1 MADDNVIYLDVSKNS
16 TMKKNALSFIIV
28 NYKTPDITSECIKSI
43 KDNIETKYEI
53 IVVDNSTDNSKEY
66 ILSEHNDI
74 KWVQLDKNFGYGFAV
89 NRGFE
94 NSDSDYI
101 VILNSDII
109 LQNDFSEELIKNYEL
124 LNAGCFGIEL
134 IKPDGKRQNTASSFP
149 NLMTILTN
157 EIKILRIIKKFRR
170 YTLNFPEKKNIHEV
184 SWVTG
189 AFMFVSS
196 NRFKEISGFD
206 ETFFM
211 FYEDIDF
218 CKKLS
223 NLGYLNFYITDFSAI
238 HKHNYSV
245 KKSKIDEY
253 NLYKLAER
261 KSAIYYVKKHF
272 SRKIKLFLFFY
283 YLIFFYKYLRSTILF
298 LLLFAIKSKR
308 AKLMYKLKTN
318 LKTISLIGEQN
329 A

>member
-1 MADDNVIYLDVSKNS
+1 MADDNLIYLDGSKNS

-28 NYKTPDITSECIKSI
+28 NYNTPSITSECIRSI
-43 KDNIETKYEI
+43 KNNIETKYEI
-53 IVVDNSTDNSKEY
+53 IVVDNNSTDNSKEF
-66 ILSEHNDI
+66 ILSEHNDV
-74 KWVQLDKNFGYGFAV
+74 KWVQLDKNFGYGYAV

-94 NSDSDYI
+94 NSDSNYI

-109 LQNDFSEELIKNYEL
+109 LQNDFSKELIKNYEL

-134 IKPDGKRQNTASSFP
+134 LKPDGKRQNTASSFP
-149 NLMTILTN
+149 NLMTILSN

-170 YTLNFPEKKNIHEV
+170 YTLYFPENKNIHEV

-206 ETFFM
+206 EMFFM

-218 CKKLS
+218 CKKLC
-223 NLGYLNFYITDFSAI
+223 NLGYLNFYMTDFSAI

-283 YLIFFYKYLRSTILF
+283 YLIFFYKCLKNSLF
-298 LLLFAIKSKR
+298 LIVLLFFKRKRNKLLYELRTYSKVLSAVR
-308 AKLMYKLKTN
+308 D
-318 LKTISLIGEQN
+318 
-329 A
+329 